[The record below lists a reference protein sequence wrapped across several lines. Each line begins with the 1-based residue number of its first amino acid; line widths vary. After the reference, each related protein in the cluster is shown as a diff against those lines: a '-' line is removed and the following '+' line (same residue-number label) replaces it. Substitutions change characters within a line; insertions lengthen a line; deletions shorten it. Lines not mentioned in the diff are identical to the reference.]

1 MLSILSGA
9 RPVSPRNI
17 VRTLVLAAI
26 ILVLFSLSEIAIVMK
41 DNVYRPKAD
50 DMALYL
56 IIALLAAASARF
68 FRYAVAARSNLYRAN
83 Q

>member
-26 ILVLFSLSEIAIVMK
+26 ILVLFSLSEIAILMK

-50 DMALYL
+50 DMA
-56 IIALLAAASARF
+56 
-68 FRYAVAARSNLYRAN
+68 
-83 Q
+83 